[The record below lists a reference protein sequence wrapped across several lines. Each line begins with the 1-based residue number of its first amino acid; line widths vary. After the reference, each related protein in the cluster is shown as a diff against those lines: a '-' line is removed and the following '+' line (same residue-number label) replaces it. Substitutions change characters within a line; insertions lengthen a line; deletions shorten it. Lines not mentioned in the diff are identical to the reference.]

1 MNSEG
6 IPTACERDVFSLF
19 TMFIFKYLSDL
30 PSFISDPVINTSEN
44 TVIHAHCVAPIKF
57 DGEEM
62 YPYIIR
68 SHAED
73 GKGVSLEVKYNRF
86 GKVITTANLVDGG
99 KMVAFLGELINV
111 PQINRGCRTKI
122 ELKVRNARSILY
134 GWHGSKEVSPFG
146 LHRVVAVGDWIDELE
161 EISRLLG
168 LDFEYEGRRWHHEL

>member
-44 TVIHAHCVAPIKF
+44 TVIHIHCVAPIKF

-122 ELKVRNARSILY
+122 EQKVRNARSILY

-168 LDFEYEGRRWHHEL
+168 LDFEYEGR

>member
-44 TVIHAHCVAPIKF
+44 TVIHIHCVAPIKF

-122 ELKVRNARSILY
+122 EQKVRNARSILY

>member
-44 TVIHAHCVAPIKF
+44 TVIHIHCVAPIKF

-86 GKVITTANLVDGG
+86 GKVITTANLVD
-99 KMVAFLGELINV
+99 AE
-111 PQINRGCRTKI
+111 QR
-122 ELKVRNARSILY
+122 
-134 GWHGSKEVSPFG
+134 
-146 LHRVVAVGDWIDELE
+146 
-161 EISRLLG
+161 
-168 LDFEYEGRRWHHEL
+168 